1 VLSKVALGEADAGIV
16 YASDIVTN
24 HKVGGVVIPDDQ
36 NVIADY
42 AIAATSNTK
51 NANGANRFIEFVL
64 SPSGQSALKAAGF
77 QGA

>member
-24 HKVGGVVIPDDQ
+24 HKVDGVLIPDEQ

-51 NANGANRFIEFVL
+51 NRSGANKFIEFVL
-64 SPSGQSALKAAGF
+64 SPTGQSALKAAGF
-77 QGA
+77 QAA